1 MREYVYI
8 NDRQAEILNHV
19 IEKVLNRVLGKGAA
33 EILFEYLE
41 SNHSLKKFQIAENF
55 DSFNRALEQYLG
67 SGAAA
72 LERMIAQS
80 FEMAWQ
86 DGNGSTDLIEHQ
98 KIAKLT

>member
-1 MREYVYI
+1 MPEYVYVK
-8 NDRQAEILNHV
+8 DRQAEILNHV
-19 IEKVLNRVLGKGAA
+19 VEKVLNRALGKGAA

-55 DSFNRALEQYLG
+55 DSFNRALEHYLG

-86 DGNGSTDLIEHQ
+86 DDTGNVDLTVHQ
-98 KIAKLT
+98 KIAKLA

>member
-1 MREYVYI
+1 MPEYVYRK
-8 NDRQAEILNHV
+8 DRQAEILNHV
-19 IEKVLNRVLGKGAA
+19 VERVLNRVLGEDAA
-33 EILFEYLE
+33 ETLYEYLE
-41 SNHSLKKFQIAENF
+41 SNHSLKKHQIAENF

-80 FEMAWQ
+80 FEVAWQ
-86 DGNGSTDLIEHQ
+86 DDTGNVDLTVHQ